1 MNEAK
6 FSKLAGSDRV
16 PVPGARA
23 TGPAD
28 PEQWLEVTVKL
39 RRRAALPEVGTPA
52 AHRYTREALQEQF
65 GADPQVAAR
74 VEDVFTGFGL
84 TAIASD
90 PGTRSV
96 KLGGPVRLMETAF
109 GVKLM
114 DFHHDAHGNYRG
126 RVGAVQLPVSVADVV
141 EGVFGLDNRRAVR
154 RRPGMRKLLSAAAHA
169 THASKRPWF
178 FPAELASAYAFPPG
192 DGEGQVIGLLEFG
205 GGFFPDDLA
214 AFARQAALA
223 STPDVIPVS
232 VDHAPTDA
240 NDEAV
245 GEVMLDIEVVAGVC
259 PKATVPVYFGQF
271 TEKGWVDVLDAAI
284 HDTKHRPQV
293 LSVSWG
299 YAEDAYIWTQAAV
312 NQVNEALKEAALL
325 GVTVCV
331 ASGDDGSSDGITDGH
346 AHVDFPC
353 SSPYVLAVGG
363 TLLRASG
370 SHHTERVWKDGDGL
384 RADGGGST
392 GSGVSTRFGRPAW
405 QAGLDVQP
413 VNPGQPDGRLVPD
426 VVANA
431 SANTGY
437 FTVVGGQAGIEGGTS
452 AAAPLWAALAARMN
466 QALAASGKTVGYFT
480 PLLYG
485 KPPGVAHTVGSEGCR
500 DIATG
505 DNDTATVGGFRA
517 GPGFDGV
524 TGWGSPK
531 GTALLA
537 ALEKVL

>member
-1 MNEAK
+1 
-6 FSKLAGSDRV
+6 
-16 PVPGARA
+16 
-23 TGPAD
+23 
-28 PEQWLEVTVKL
+28 
-39 RRRAALPEVGTPA
+39 
-52 AHRYTREALQEQF
+52 
-65 GADPQVAAR
+65 
-74 VEDVFTGFGL
+74 
-84 TAIASD
+84 
-90 PGTRSV
+90 
-96 KLGGPVRLMETAF
+96 
-109 GVKLM
+109 VKLM
-114 DFHHDAHGNYRG
+114 NFHHATHGDYRG
-126 RVGAVQLPVSVADVV
+126 RIGAVQLPLSVADVV
-141 EGVFGLDNRRAVR
+141 DGVFGLDNRRAVR
-154 RRPGMRKLLSAAAHA
+154 RRPSMRRLLSAAAHT

-178 FPAELASAYAFPPG
+178 FPAELATAYDFPAG
-192 DGEGQVIGLLEFG
+192 DGEGQVIGILEFG

-214 AFARQAALA
+214 AFAQQASLA
-223 STPDVIPVS
+223 STPNVIPVS
-232 VDHAPTDA
+232 VDHTPTDA

-245 GEVMLDIEVVAGVC
+245 GEVMLDVEVVAGVC

-271 TEKGWVDVLDAAI
+271 TEKGWIDALDAAI
-284 HDTKHRPQV
+284 HDQTHRPQV

-312 NQVNEALKEAALL
+312 DQVNEALKEAALL

-363 TLLRASG
+363 TLLRVSG
-370 SHHTERVWKDGDGL
+370 SHRTERAWKDGDGL

-392 GSGVSTRFGRPAW
+392 GSGVSTRFGAPAW
-405 QAGLDVQP
+405 QNGLDVQP
-413 VNPGQPDGRLVPD
+413 VNPGQTSGRVVPD

-437 FTVVGGQAGIEGGTS
+437 FTVAGGQAGIEGGTS

-485 KPPGVAHTVGSEGCR
+485 KEPGGTQAVGTAGCH
-500 DIATG
+500 DIRTG
-505 DNDTATVGGFRA
+505 NNDTATVGGFQA
-517 GPGFDGV
+517 GQGFDGV

-537 ALEKVL
+537 ALEKVLLG